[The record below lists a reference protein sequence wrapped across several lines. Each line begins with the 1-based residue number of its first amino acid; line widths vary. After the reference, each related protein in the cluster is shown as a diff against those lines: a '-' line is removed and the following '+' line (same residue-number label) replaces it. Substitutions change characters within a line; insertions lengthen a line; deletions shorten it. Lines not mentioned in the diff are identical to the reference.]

1 MSARRIW
8 GSDRSS
14 APSNR
19 LWIVSA
25 SALAL
30 SLSLVDAAT
39 AATLASAA
47 RNGDL
52 SEVRELLDAG
62 SAVNEAEPDG
72 STAVLWAT
80 YQSDI
85 EMLTAL
91 IEAGADVNAA
101 NSLGVSPLLQAART
115 GDTAVI
121 RILLD
126 AGADREQAVRDGET
140 PLMSAAR
147 AGSAD
152 AVRVLLERGSDP
164 NATES
169 FQGQTALMWA
179 AAEGHADVVS
189 VLLEGGADPDATAF
203 LSELTQRSTRTD
215 FPTGGFTAAMWAARE
230 GYADVL
236 KTLADA
242 GADLNLVNGDGA
254 SAMSIAIVNDRFDFA
269 ASMLELGA
277 VPDVSALY
285 HAVLMRDATSDW
297 LAKDG
302 TRWRADYD
310 NDLSALDLVRVLLEA
325 GGDPNEFFEA
335 QYHSTS
341 MCCDTKERG
350 TPFYR
355 AAVAADVD
363 ALELLIEYG
372 ADVEW
377 TPEPSAEGDGANGAP
392 PAMGRREPR
401 SPLAAA
407 MNGGKGVGMAGGPGD
422 IREGE
427 APPFREI
434 ANRNPAD
441 AMAVLLAAGAD
452 PNRGTGNEST
462 LLHDAARARMI
473 DVIEV
478 LAEHGAELDA
488 LNGDGLTALDFAEGR
503 RAEGAPAEESGGP
516 PPGAPMQA
524 DDDRPTMEQVAAKLR
539 ELMEAAGVAI
549 VEHGVIP
556 TDDESA
562 AESAGV

>member
-179 AAEGHADVVS
+179 AAEGQADVVS

-269 ASMLELGA
+269 ASM
-277 VPDVSALY
+277 
-285 HAVLMRDATSDW
+285 
-297 LAKDG
+297 
-302 TRWRADYD
+302 
-310 NDLSALDLVRVLLEA
+310 ALDLVRVLLEA